1 MLTVFD
7 PENDIDTVIASNVS
21 PRDVISPPDTIDFAN
36 AAMPTSAKTAIA
48 DSGATQIFIME
59 GTPGTNKR
67 LTDRPLKVAL
77 ADGRTVM
84 STHIYDVNIPG
95 LPIVLTGHIIPDL
108 SIASLFGIRVLTDV
122 GCTVTFDIDKCVV
135 NFNGN
140 EILRGYKDEKTDL
153 WNLPLG
159 GDQHTPAQHDFVMP
173 VVACPKI
180 ATAHTW
186 SPPAAG
192 EPTHVASFAHT
203 VRTKA
208 NSIKFAHQS
217 FCSPRHSTFLK
228 AIRRRFLK
236 GCPNLSAAGVTRY
249 LNPSPASSK
258 GHMKRPHQGI
268 RSTRPRDVPQLAIQ
282 RVPPNL
288 IKDNDFPAP
297 VYADNDDASSNGNSN
312 DSDHSVPR
320 LPNTNLIE
328 DDVSSRDGNIFCFGA
343 FANKHTGVVYSDFTG
358 TFPYMSLEGNVCFFV
373 VYHYES
379 NAILGL
385 PVKNMEDSTI
395 YEAYKQ
401 QFEFLKSKGF
411 TIKLNVM
418 DNQASRQIKRFLT
431 TQECNILLVEPHNH
445 RVNAAERAIQTFKD
459 HFVSALA
466 TTDSEF
472 PLQLWDRLTPQV
484 ETTLNLM
491 RRSRIDPTK
500 SAYEVLNGPYD
511 WNSFPLAPPGCKA
524 VIYESPAQRGS
535 WGSRD
540 IDAWYAGP
548 SLDHYHCC
556 HYFVPAR
563 RAFRIPGSAEL
574 FPQHCQVPCLTT
586 GEHLHG
592 LTNEMV
598 VTLKTMTATK
608 QQRVLTSLN
617 AKLAAHHNTHQP
629 SGDVATHPLH
639 EWMLPDDDPQRLP
652 PLTPTTPEEQRV
664 ATIPTEQLV
673 TTPSSLRRITNAPPI
688 MATPNPTN
696 KRVLKSNRRSHV

>member
-1 MLTVFD
+1 
-7 PENDIDTVIASNVS
+7 
-21 PRDVISPPDTIDFAN
+21 
-36 AAMPTSAKTAIA
+36 
-48 DSGATQIFIME
+48 
-59 GTPGTNKR
+59 
-67 LTDRPLKVAL
+67 
-77 ADGRTVM
+77 M
-84 STHIYDVNIPG
+84 STHICDVYIPG

-122 GCTVTFDIDKCVV
+122 GCTVTFDMDKCVV

-140 EILRGYKDEKTDL
+140 KILRGYKDEKTDL

-159 GDQHTPAQHDFVMP
+159 GDQPTPAQHDFVMP
-173 VVACPKI
+173 VVACPMI

-192 EPTHVASFAHT
+192 KPTHVATFAHT

-228 AIRRRFLK
+228 AIRRGFFK

-249 LNPSPASSK
+249 LNPSPAASK

-268 RSTRPRDVPQLAIQ
+268 WSTRPCDVPQLVAIQ
-282 RVPPNL
+282 KVPPDL

-297 VYADNDDASSNGNSN
+297 VYANNDDASSNGNSY
-312 DSDHSVPR
+312 DSDCSVPR
-320 LPNTNLIE
+320 PPNTNLIE
-328 DDVSSRDGNIFCFGA
+328 DDVSSRDGNMFCFGA
-343 FANKHTGVVYSDFTG
+343 FADKHTGVVYSDSTG

-385 PVKNMEDSTI
+385 PLKNMEDSTV

-401 QFEFLKSKGF
+401 QFEFLKRKGF

-431 TQECNILLVEPHNH
+431 TQECDLLLVEPHNH
-445 RVNAAERAIQTFKD
+445 RVNAAECATQTFKD

-472 PLQLWDRLTPQV
+472 PLQLWDPLTPQV

-491 RRSRIDPTK
+491 HHSRIDPTK

-511 WNSFPLAPPGCKA
+511 WNRFPLAPPGCKT
-524 VIYESPAQRGS
+524 VIYESPAQRRS
-535 WGSRD
+535 WGSRG
-540 IDAWYAGP
+540 IDAWYVGP
-548 SLDHYHCC
+548 SMDHYRCC
-556 HYFVPAR
+556 HYFVPATL
-563 RAFRIPGSAEL
+563 AYRISGSAKL

-586 GEHLHG
+586 GEQLHG

-598 VTLKTMTATK
+598 ATLKTMTATK
-608 QQRVLTSLN
+608 QRRPRSM
-617 AKLAAHHNTHQP
+617 P
-629 SGDVATHPLH
+629 S
-639 EWMLPDDDPQRLP
+639 LP
-652 PLTPTTPEEQRV
+652 PT
-664 ATIPTEQLV
+664 TIPTHH
-673 TTPSSLRRITNAPPI
+673 P
-688 MATPNPTN
+688 AT
-696 KRVLKSNRRSHV
+696 